1 MKIIENQ
8 KMYNTET
15 ASCLGTYCNG
25 GQGFCYYAE
34 TLYSKQNGKYFL
46 LCEGGANTS
55 LAQPC
60 GPNEWTGGVRSSS
73 CQRNKPW
80 NGQRNIWTQRIT

>member
-60 GPNEWTGGVRSSS
+60 GPNEWTGGVQIQLLSE
-73 CQRNKPW
+73 K
-80 NGQRNIWTQRIT
+80 